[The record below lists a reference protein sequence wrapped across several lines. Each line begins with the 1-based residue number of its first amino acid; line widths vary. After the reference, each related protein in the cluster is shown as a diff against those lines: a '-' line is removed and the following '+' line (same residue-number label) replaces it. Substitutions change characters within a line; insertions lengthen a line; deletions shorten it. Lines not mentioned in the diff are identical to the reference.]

1 MRILYA
7 AKHNQTTNTQDD
19 EGAITHALR
28 ELGHAVYTLDEKIPS
43 LASPQ
48 SFDLMLCHR
57 ISEKSELLSWSKGRH
72 PVACWY
78 FDQVNSAARRF
89 WIDAMRRRVDYLFVT
104 DGDYQVTAPDDGCPV
119 ILLRQGADERWW
131 ASEPKGG
138 PDMTGKVLMTAS
150 IGKSE
155 QRVRQIIQLKTKLGD
170 RFVHYKKGLY
180 GDSFRRAVSTADMVI
195 APEWPSTDRYWS
207 NRVYVT
213 LAAGGLLLHPT
224 CADLTR
230 IHGGE
235 YRDGRHLFDY
245 LRSDVFSTFDQ
256 ISRLKL
262 DTEYVK
268 QEGRKHTFENHL
280 YRHRLQI
287 LINTVL
293 NEGRTQP

>member
-1 MRILYA
+1 MRILYIA
-7 AKHNQTTNTQDD
+7 RHGQTRSNDD
-19 EGAITHALR
+19 EGAILDGFR
-28 ELGHAVYTLDEKIPS
+28 RLGHAVVISGEET
-43 LASPQ
+43 SPEHLRVQ
-48 SFDLMLCHR
+48 GSFDFMLVHR
-57 ISEKSELLSWSKGRH
+57 MEPTSEWLVWAKGKF
-72 PVACWY
+72 PIVCWY
-78 FDQVNSAARRF
+78 FDKVNSLSRRI
-89 WIDAMRRRVDYLFVT
+89 WVDRMREQVDFMFMT
-104 DGDYQVTAPDDGCPV
+104 DGDYVATATIPFCLPR
-119 ILLRQGADERWW
+119 LLRQGADERWW
-131 ASEPKGG
+131 NSEPKDG

-150 IGKSE
+150 VGKSE
-155 QRVRQIIQLKTKLGD
+155 QRVRQITQLKTKLGD

-180 GDSFRRAVSTADMVI
+180 GDAFRRAVSTADMVI

-235 YRDGRHLFDY
+235 YREGRHLFEY
-245 LRSDVFSTFDQ
+245 LRGENIFTTVSLLTY
-256 ISRLKL
+256 
-262 DTEYVK
+262 DTEHVK

-293 NEGRTQP
+293 NERRT